1 MMRRV
6 LVVCLLAALA
16 AALPV
21 GAGAPAGIQPQV
33 VTGTYETTNPIYP
46 SIGATTGAV
55 LYDLAGDILE
65 DYAFQSPPDAQVLG
79 QLDGDIVSGSYRVE
93 LPATPQATFL
103 DFDGDATTP
112 PAVQVFVTGT
122 YIKIR
127 GDEYINRGES
137 PLDVSVRFDPMSF
150 DIVGGHV
157 VVWAANEGEQFPGGM
172 GPDGTLFTGDE
183 PLMALPVGWSAI
195 SLDTDP
201 FTLIRNETVNVP
213 IIESVGALND
223 YSGESYLE
231 AWDRLF
237 QRTQETYPFTQD
249 KEIDWNRVYQEIT
262 PLIKQASSDLEF
274 GLGIANFG
282 SLIPDTHVGYGSL
295 EVMRAFLIGGVGI
308 SRMAVTDDGEVVILG
323 VEPDTPAAA
332 AGIQPQDILVTV
344 DSEPAL
350 QVLDETPLLLNS
362 ASTDHGRRYLQA
374 ATMLQGPLDSRVM
387 LTWRAADGTEQTQTL
402 TRVFDISSL
411 TSMSAPEDDA
421 DPVITFHLL
430 DSGIGYIRVRSFAEE
445 VSQAD
450 ALFANAVQDL
460 VNAGA
465 SGLIL
470 DVRGNGGGLVQLSMS
485 MAGHFF
491 SDYIRLF
498 DLYYADG
505 KGEFVFR
512 GFVEVLESAPH
523 YDGPVAVLVDEMTGS
538 AADMFVYAMQT
549 ENRAV
554 IVGHTPTA
562 GFTGEVSN
570 GQYILPGGLR
580 MQIPTGRTVDPITGT
595 TLLEGTGVSPNVE
608 VPRTRVSLAS
618 PEDEV
623 LLAAEAAL
631 LGQHTITRQR

>member
-1 MMRRV
+1 MLRRV
-6 LVVCLLAALA
+6 LVVCLLAVSA

-21 GAGAPAGIQPQV
+21 WAGAPADTQPQV
-33 VTGTYETTNPIYP
+33 ITGTYKTTNPIYP

-55 LYDLAGDILE
+55 LYDLTGNILE
-65 DYAFQSPPDAQVLG
+65 DYAFQSPPEAQVLG
-79 QLDGDIVSGSYRVE
+79 QLDGDIVSGSYRIE
-93 LPATPQATFL
+93 LPARPQATFL

-122 YIKIR
+122 YINIR

-137 PLDVSVRFDPMSF
+137 PLDVSVRIDPMSF

-157 VVWAANEGEQFPGGM
+157 IVWTAHEGEQFPGGM
-172 GPDGTLFTGDE
+172 GPDGVVFTGDD
-183 PLMALPVGWSAI
+183 PLMALPAGWSVI
-195 SLDTDP
+195 SLDADP
-201 FTLIRNETVNVP
+201 FTIIRDETVDVP

-223 YSGESYLE
+223 YSDESYLE

-237 QRTQETYPFTQD
+237 QRTRETYPFTAD
-249 KEIDWNRVYQEIT
+249 KAIDWNSVYKQIT
-262 PLIKQASSDLEF
+262 PLIKRASSDLEF

-282 SLIPDTHVGYGSL
+282 SLIPDTHVGYGSVD
-295 EVMRAFLIGGVGI
+295 VMRAFLVGGVGI
-308 SRMAVTDDGEVVILG
+308 SRMVVTDDGEVVILG

-344 DSEPAL
+344 DGTPAL

-362 ASTDHGRRYLQA
+362 ASTEHGRRYLQA
-374 ATMLQGPLDSRVM
+374 ATMLQGPLDSRVT
-387 LTWRAADGTEQTQTL
+387 LTWRAADGTEYTQTL
-402 TRVFDISSL
+402 TRVFDISSI
-411 TSMSAPEDDA
+411 TSLFALDDDEA
-421 DPVITFHLL
+421 PVITARLL

-450 ALFANAVQDL
+450 ALFANALQDL

-465 SGLIL
+465 SGIVL

-505 KGEFVFR
+505 QGEFAFR
-512 GFVEVLESAPH
+512 GSVEVLESTPH

-549 ENRAV
+549 DSRAV
-554 IVGHTPTA
+554 VVGHTPTA

-570 GQYILPGGLR
+570 GQYILPGNVR
-580 MQIPTGRTVDPITGT
+580 MQIPTGRTVDPLTGI
-595 TLLEGTGVSPNVE
+595 TLLEGTGVLPNVQ
-608 VPRTRVSLAS
+608 VPRTRISLAS

-631 LGQHTITRQR
+631 LGQHNIARHW